1 VDSSDI
7 AFAGA
12 ATQARM
18 LADGELTAPELL
30 EIYLERIAR
39 LDSEL
44 RAYRVV
50 LTDKARDEA
59 SAAQDRLDAGERLPL
74 LGVPVAIK
82 DDVDVA
88 GEVTTYG
95 SSAHGP
101 AATADAEAVRR
112 LRAAGAVIIGKTSV
126 PELMIMPFTESLA
139 LGATRNP
146 WNLSRTPGGS
156 SGGSAA
162 AVAAGLAAV
171 ALGSD
176 GGGSIR
182 IPSTWCGL
190 FGLKPQRDRIS
201 LEPHDGAWQ
210 GLSVN
215 GPIARSV
222 RDAALMLDATATVSE
237 VSGPDGEFAAAAERE
252 LGQLRIALST
262 KVPTPLPVRVG
273 KQQLAAV
280 EQAGALLRD
289 LGHDVIIR
297 DPEYPPLAYTNY
309 LPRFLRGISD
319 DADAQAHPERLERR
333 TRVLARLGSS
343 FSDRRMDA
351 LRVAE
356 LGLAK
361 RIQSIFDDVDVVVT
375 PGNATGPS
383 RIGAYQHRGGVSTL
397 LAVAQRVPYQQIW
410 NLTGQPAAAVPWDF
424 DGDGLPLAVQ
434 LVGRPFDEAT
444 LLSLSAQIEA
454 ARPWAHRRPPVS

>member
-1 VDSSDI
+1 
-7 AFAGA
+7 
-12 ATQARM
+12 M

-59 SAAQDRLDAGERLPL
+59 YAAQDRLDAGERLPL
-74 LGVPVAIK
+74 LGVPIAVK

-101 AATADAEAVRR
+101 AATADA
-112 LRAAGAVIIGKTSV
+112 GKTSV

-146 WNLSRTPGGS
+146 WNPNRTPGGS

-162 AVAAGLAAV
+162 AVAAGLAAA

-201 LEPHDGAWQ
+201 LEPHDEAWQ

-222 RDAALMLDATATVSE
+222 RDAALLLDATATVSGFP
-237 VSGPDGEFAAAAERE
+237 GPEGEFAAAAERE
-252 LGQLRIALST
+252 PGRLRIALST

-280 EQAGALLRD
+280 DQAGALLRD
-289 LGHDVIIR
+289 LGHDVIVR
-297 DPEYPPLAYTNY
+297 DPEYPALAYANY

-333 TRVLARLGSS
+333 TRMLARLGSF
-343 FSDRRMDA
+343 FSDRRMDS
-351 LRVAE
+351 LRAAE
-356 LGLAK
+356 LALDR

-375 PGNATGPS
+375 PGNAKGPS
-383 RIGAYQHRGGVSTL
+383 RIGAYQRRGGVSTL

-424 DGDGLPLAVQ
+424 DGDGLPLAIQ
-434 LVGRPFDEAT
+434 LVGRPYDEAT